1 MKFITFDLYSW
12 RKPQALDQTND
23 VLWRMKSKLFTEPFT
38 IKVVYCSPRRNLLL
52 LTAMKIDF
60 FFNRR
65 IDSKN
70 AHYTFSQKF
79 DYLFDASDFSITSDI
94 FLFLLK
100 SFNVLADIM
109 MHCKSGC
116 KSITSPEVRPYVS
129 LLSMKTLLRTFV
141 LYITIELSCAD

>member
-1 MKFITFDLYSW
+1 MKFITFDLDSW

-23 VLWRMKSKLFTEPFT
+23 VLWRMKSKLITEPFT
-38 IKVVYCSPRRNLLL
+38 IKVVYCSRRNLLL

-65 IDSKN
+65 IYSKK
-70 AHYTFSQKF
+70 AHYTFSQRF
-79 DYLFDASDFSITSDI
+79 DYLFDASDFRSRVIS

-109 MHCKSGC
+109 IHCKSGC
-116 KSITSPEVRPYVS
+116 KSITSRDVRPYMS
-129 LLSMKTLLRTFV
+129 LLSMQTLLRTFV
-141 LYITIELSCAD
+141 LYITIELSCTD